1 MATDITRFGKEPD
14 FFLVCFRRMR
24 TACQQL
30 CRCRECRAQCSV
42 FTTVCETCGTQDPVR
57 LPLTWAVFAV
67 SVCAAVLVIRCAL

>member
-1 MATDITRFGKEPD
+1 MATDITRYGKEPD

-67 SVCAAVLVIRCAL
+67 SVCAAVLVIRYAL